1 MQLKAEHIFLLALEG
16 LLLLILTEVRL
27 DFELS
32 VGSDNLFPGNCSKD
46 LYEIW
51 HEVRHW

>member
-1 MQLKAEHIFLLALEG
+1 MLVLTVVEF
-16 LLLLILTEVRL
+16 LTEVRL

-32 VGSDNLFPGNCSKD
+32 VGSSDNLFPGNRSKD

-51 HEVRHW
+51 HEVRHR